1 MLFFSFFKSV
11 EGRSPDGRA
20 HCIPVEGGDVVPFW
34 IYFKGIQTEFS
45 LRVGTSERKRKNKEN
60 VKVSDQM
67 KERKRKLER
76 RASER

>member
-45 LRVGTSERKRKNKEN
+45 LRVDTSERKSKTKDD
-60 VKVSDQM
+60 VKVSAQM
-67 KERKRKLER
+67 TERL
-76 RASER
+76 